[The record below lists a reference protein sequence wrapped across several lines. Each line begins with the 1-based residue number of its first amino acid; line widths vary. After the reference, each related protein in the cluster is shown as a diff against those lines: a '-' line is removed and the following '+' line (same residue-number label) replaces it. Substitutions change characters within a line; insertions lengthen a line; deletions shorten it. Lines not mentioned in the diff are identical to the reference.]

1 MIECPTC
8 LIYDVNEDLSII
20 LTAKATDDVTLILTR
35 EDDVDQEGELV
46 LIERASDQEPKS

>member
-8 LIYDVNEDLSII
+8 LIYDVNEDLGII
-20 LTAKATDDVTLILTR
+20 LTVKATDDVTLILTR